1 MVVEWTR
8 LNTVPSGGKRDRAL
22 TCIYPVSHVN
32 IQMNAISYCM
42 CHYPIVYQNSGQH
55 PIIHSVATQFIHAV
69 CLPFATALSHS
80 FLLYNP
86 RFIRL
91 YVLLL
96 VAMVALVGWLVVG
109 SLTFPLSIDSS
120 WGSANFAEHILSIP
134 YFFSNIY
141 QSPFFLTDKKR
152 KTKLFFFIESVFVY
166 FYISFCMS
174 WRNVLF
180 VVHFGRV
187 ILMSRLNEFPKMSF
201 LTHLFVYQE
210 RGTFNMGKYFA
221 SVCLLFLLWL
231 DKYGCFFPLHKQR

>member
-1 MVVEWTR
+1 MSTSRWMQSVHVSLSYR
-8 LNTVPSGGKRDRAL
+8 LSKFWPA
-22 TCIYPVSHVN
+22 SHY
-32 IQMNAISYCM
+32 SF
-42 CHYPIVYQNSGQH
+42 CHHS
-55 PIIHSVATQFIHAV
+55 IHSCCLPAV
-69 CLPFATALSHS
+69 CYGTFSLVFALLPTIYSAL
-80 FLLYNP
+80 
-86 RFIRL
+86 RFI
-91 YVLLL
+91 VGC
-96 VAMVALVGWLVVG
+96 VGWLVVG
-109 SLTFPLSIDSS
+109 SLTFPLFIDSS

-141 QSPFFLTDKKR
+141 QSPFCFNGQKKE
-152 KTKLFFFIESVFVY
+152 KQSFFSFIESVFVY

-174 WRNVLF
+174 WRNVFF

-231 DKYGCFFPLHKQR
+231 DKYGCFFSSS